1 MLHILTL
8 LNLRFGRYRF
18 DGASTC
24 YAMLRICS
32 TFCTAPYSTKFS
44 MKKKTTGRNVV
55 TKKQRMPNN
64 LYYSLYKDVTVSLS
78 VTIYFTKCSTKQIG
92 CDQLNRNK
100 TPQTNGNVMKKPEW
114 TTEILVIFYYYEFVW
129 SWRKLLFWGS
139 LHHSNVSYEV
149 SKSLMHN

>member
-24 YAMLRICS
+24 YAMLRICW
-32 TFCTAPYSTKFS
+32 TFCVQHRTIPYSTEFS
-44 MKKKTTGRNVV
+44 MKKKTTGRNVA

-129 SWRKLLFWGS
+129 SWRKLRFLGVLFIIRMF
-139 LHHSNVSYEV
+139 
-149 SKSLMHN
+149 LMK